1 MTGNRA
7 ARATSTNK
15 RAPTITLR
23 GTSDGPYADLIVAE
37 FDPNNRVKIVR
48 IFPRKAQHEG
58 HDDEVSGED
67 GWIFFW

>member
-1 MTGNRA
+1 
-7 ARATSTNK
+7 
-15 RAPTITLR
+15 
-23 GTSDGPYADLIVAE
+23 LIVAE